1 MCTKIALVGSPN
13 TAKTSL
19 FNLLTGMNQ
28 QVGNFPGVTVEKH
41 WGKFNLPDS
50 RVAELLDLPGA
61 YSLNAYSEEEKI
73 VSEILHNKQHADF
86 PELVVVT
93 VDVTNLE
100 RNLVILTQISDL
112 DIPVIGVLT
121 MNDMLIGKSV
131 SPQELTNAFNQIPFL
146 KIN

>member
-41 WGKFNLPDS
+41 WGKFNLPDG

-100 RNLVILTQISDL
+100 RNL
-112 DIPVIGVLT
+112 
-121 MNDMLIGKSV
+121 
-131 SPQELTNAFNQIPFL
+131 EY
-146 KIN
+146 